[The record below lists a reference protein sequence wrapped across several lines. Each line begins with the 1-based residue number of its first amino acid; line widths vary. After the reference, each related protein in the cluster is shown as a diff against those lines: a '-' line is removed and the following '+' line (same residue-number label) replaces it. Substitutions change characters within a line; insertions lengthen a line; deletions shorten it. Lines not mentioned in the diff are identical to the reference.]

1 MLKFTRKNK
10 KLVIPVG
17 INPSYNIDSSTLY
30 NVSDA
35 DVVANDVIAGKI
47 AYGAD
52 GKIVGTLDVESEK
65 ATSFENGYAAGQEYG
80 YESGYSVGREEGF
93 DAGIEDQKA
102 KLETI
107 TITENGTYNRE
118 DGYNEVIVE
127 VPDLNGDYNEGYSDG
142 VVAGREEIITEQSDA
157 TITPQT
163 VFKGEIGY
171 GSNNE
176 KIVGEYEF
184 VEGFDFGVIGY
195 SQEESNEVN
204 RSISD
209 DIAYSKQLLD
219 EWNSGDRNSF
229 KNLIEMKYMPY
240 VDTSNITNM
249 NQFATSNINLS
260 FVPLLNT
267 SKVTNMYNMFYQ
279 CSNLTSVP
287 LFDTSKVTNM
297 DGMFISCSKLT
308 TIPQFNTSNVT
319 DMEGMFSGCS
329 NLTSVPLFDT
339 SNVTDMYGMFQNC
352 SSLTTIPQF
361 NTSNVTDMRNM
372 FNQCLN
378 LTLVP
383 LFDTSK
389 VTNMSNMFLGC
400 SNLTSVPTLNTSNCQ
415 YFGSMF
421 QHCQNLTSAPLLDTS
436 KATNINSMFSFC
448 ISLTSV
454 PEYNASSITSDS
466 RYGAC
471 LFGTLSYQ
479 NINSITEFGGLLD
492 LGKSY
497 GSSPYNEYKDLLL
510 HICPNLTYESCMNVI
525 NKVYDLNLNTE
536 NTIVPNIKF
545 SATSYS
551 LLSDDDIA
559 IATAKGWSVISA

>member
-35 DVVANDVIAGKI
+35 DVVANDVITGKI

-52 GKIVGTLDVESEK
+52 GKIVGTLDIESEK

-80 YESGYSVGREEGF
+80 YERGYGVGREEGF

-142 VVAGREEIITEQSDA
+142 VVAGREEIISGMSDA

-171 GSNNE
+171 GANNE

-195 SQEESNEVN
+195 SQELSNEAN

-219 EWNSGDRNSF
+219 EWNSGERYNF
-229 KNLIEMKYMPY
+229 KNLSKMKYMPY
-240 VDTSNITNM
+240 VDTSNITSM
-249 NQFATSNINLS
+249 NQFATNNFNLS
-260 FVPLLNT
+260 FIPLLNT
-267 SKVTNMYNMFYQ
+267 SNVTNMYNMFYQ
-279 CSNLTSVP
+279 CSKLTTVP
-287 LFDTSKVTNM
+287 LFDTSKVTTMN
-297 DGMFISCSKLT
+297 GMFISCSNLT

-319 DMEGMFSGCS
+319 NMEGMFGNCS
-329 NLTSVPLFDT
+329 SLTSIPLLDT
-339 SNVTDMYGMFQNC
+339 SKVTTMNNMFGSC

-361 NTSNVTDMRNM
+361 NTSNVT
-372 FNQCLN
+372 
-378 LTLVP
+378 
-383 LFDTSK
+383 
-389 VTNMSNMFLGC
+389 NMSNMFNNC
-400 SNLTSVPTLNTSNCQ
+400 SNLTSL
-415 YFGSMF
+415 
-421 QHCQNLTSAPLLDTS
+421 PLLDTS
-436 KATNINSMFSFC
+436 NVSTVSYMLMFCSNLTNIDGFANLGARFTGTSFNHNLSLSNSTKLTKQSCLNIFNTIYDMTN
-448 ISLTSV
+448 TSV
-454 PEYNASSITSDS
+454 TDAKIT
-466 RYGAC
+466 
-471 LFGTLSYQ
+471 
-479 NINSITEFGGLLD
+479 
-492 LGKSY
+492 
-497 GSSPYNEYKDLLL
+497 L
-510 HICPNLTYESCMNVI
+510 H
-525 NKVYDLNLNTE
+525 
-536 NTIVPNIKF
+536 
-545 SATSYS
+545 ATTKA
-551 LLSDDDIA
+551 LLSADDIA
-559 IATAKGWSVISA
+559 IATNKGWTIS